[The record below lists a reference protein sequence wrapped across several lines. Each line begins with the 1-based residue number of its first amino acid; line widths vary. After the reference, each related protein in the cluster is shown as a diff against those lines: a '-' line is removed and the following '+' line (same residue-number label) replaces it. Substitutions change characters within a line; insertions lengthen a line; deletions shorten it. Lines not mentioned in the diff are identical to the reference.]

1 MQGEEQV
8 LQDDDE
14 CSVLES
20 SVVSVLSEKHLQEED
35 VKSQILGN

>member
-1 MQGEEQV
+1 MQDEEQV
-8 LQDDDE
+8 LQEDDKS
-14 CSVLES
+14 SVFES